1 MKLFNIGKK
10 KDFLNT
16 LSQESLI
23 TEQQQLENDERYLMK
38 MITHIEAEK
47 EMWLEKMGNAKNE
60 REKEMFQRKAQQ
72 IELKINNE
80 EEVLSAKSKRIVV
93 VNNLLLILRK
103 RSELEKS
110 GVWKKLNQ
118 LDKIEI
124 QDILFDQKIDE
135 AMFEK
140 NLNEIL
146 VNSESDV
153 GQFI

>member
-1 MKLFNIGKK
+1 MKLFSIAKK
-10 KDFLNT
+10 KNFLDN
-16 LSQESLI
+16 LSQKSLN

-38 MITHIEAEK
+38 KITHLEAEK
-47 EMWLEKMGNAKNE
+47 EMWLEKAGTPKNE
-60 REKEMFQRKAQQ
+60 REKDMFQRKAQQ

-93 VNNLLLILRK
+93 VDNLLLILRK

-110 GVWKKLNQ
+110 GVWNKLNQ
-118 LDKIEI
+118 LGKIEI
-124 QDILFDQKIDE
+124 QEILVEQKIDE

-146 VNSESDV
+146 VNSKGDV
-153 GQFI
+153 GRFI

>member
-1 MKLFNIGKK
+1 MKLFNIGNK
-10 KDFLNT
+10 KDFLDT

-23 TEQQQLENDERYLMK
+23 AEQQQLENDERYFMK

-93 VNNLLLILRK
+93 VDNLLLILRK

-118 LDKIEI
+118 
-124 QDILFDQKIDE
+124 
-135 AMFEK
+135 
-140 NLNEIL
+140 
-146 VNSESDV
+146 VESYSCHT
-153 GQFI
+153 

>member
-10 KDFLNT
+10 KDFLNA

-23 TEQQQLENDERYLMK
+23 TEQKQLENDERYLMK

-47 EMWLEKMGNAKNE
+47 KMWLEKMGNAKNE

-80 EEVLSAKSKRIVV
+80 EEVLSAKSKRIIVV
-93 VNNLLLILRK
+93 DNLLLILRK
-103 RSELEKS
+103 RLELEKS

-118 LDKIEI
+118 LGKTEI
-124 QDILFDQKIDE
+124 QDILVDQKIDE

-146 VNSESDV
+146 VNSKGDV
-153 GQFI
+153 GQFV

>member
-1 MKLFNIGKK
+1 MKLFNIGNK
-10 KDFLNT
+10 KDFLDT

-23 TEQQQLENDERYLMK
+23 AEQQQLENDERYLMK

-93 VNNLLLILRK
+93 VDNLLLILRK

-118 LDKIEI
+118 LGKTEI
-124 QDILFDQKIDE
+124 QDILVDQKIDE

-146 VNSESDV
+146 VNSEGDV
-153 GQFI
+153 GQFV